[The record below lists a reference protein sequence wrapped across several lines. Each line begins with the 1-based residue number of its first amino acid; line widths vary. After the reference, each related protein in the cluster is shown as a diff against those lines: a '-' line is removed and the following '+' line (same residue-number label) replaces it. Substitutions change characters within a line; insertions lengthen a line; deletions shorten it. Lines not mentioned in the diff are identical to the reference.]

1 MNGSSWLTAG
11 AVLAGLAVG
20 LGAFAAHGLNEQF
33 AIQYADA
40 EPRKVAG
47 VDIPAS
53 LKYLE
58 DFKTGAEYQMY
69 HALGMIGVG
78 LLMRA
83 SKNRNRLLNAAG
95 WSFLIGI
102 IVFSGGLYLLTT
114 TGQRWLG
121 AIVPIGGVAFLVG
134 WGCFAAGVCPCRN
147 PESCSPQEN

>member
-1 MNGSSWLTAG
+1 MNGSSWLTTG

-20 LGAFAAHGLNEQF
+20 LGAFAAHKLNDQF

-47 VDIPAS
+47 VEIPAS
-53 LKYLE
+53 LKYLD

-69 HALGMIGVG
+69 HALGMIGIG
-78 LLMRA
+78 LLMRT
-83 SKNRNRLLNAAG
+83 SKNRNRSLNAAG

-134 WGCFAAGVCPCRN
+134 WGCFASGVCPCRN
-147 PESCSPQEN
+147 PESCSP

>member
-1 MNGSSWLTAG
+1 MNGSSWLTTG

-20 LGAFAAHGLNEQF
+20 LGAFAAHGLNDLF
-33 AIQYADA
+33 ATQYADA

-47 VDIPAS
+47 VEIPAS

-69 HALGMIGVG
+69 HALGIIGVG
-78 LLMRA
+78 LLMRS
-83 SKNRNRLLNAAG
+83 SKNRNRSLNAAG

-134 WGCFAAGVCPCRN
+134 WGWFAAGVCPCRN
-147 PESCSPQEN
+147 PESCSLAEK

>member
-1 MNGSSWLTAG
+1 MRGTFWITLG

-20 LGAFAAHGLNEQF
+20 LGAFAAHGLSDQF
-33 AIQYADA
+33 ARQYA
-40 EPRKVAG
+40 ESPPKKVAG
-47 VDIPAS
+47 VEVPTS

-78 LLMRA
+78 LLLRLN
-83 SKNRNRLLNAAG
+83 NRENRWLTAAG

-102 IVFSGGLYLLTT
+102 LIFSGCLYLLTL

-121 AIVPIGGVAFLVG
+121 AIVPIGGVAFLIG
-134 WGCFAAGVCPCRN
+134 WACFSAGACPCQK
-147 PESCSPQEN
+147 SAG

>member
-1 MNGSSWLTAG
+1 MRGSFWITTG

-20 LGAFAAHGLNEQF
+20 LGAFAAHGLSERF
-33 AIQYADA
+33 ATQYASA

-47 VDIPAS
+47 VEIPAS

-78 LLMRA
+78 LVLRQQERK
-83 SKNRNRLLNAAG
+83 SRWLSAAG
-95 WSFLIGI
+95 WSFLVGI
-102 IVFSGGLYLLTT
+102 AIFSGFLYLLTL
-114 TGQRWLG
+114 TGQRWMG

-134 WGCFAAGVCPCRN
+134 WGCFAVGACPCG
-147 PESCSPQEN
+147 EGKSAGQ